1 MKKRRLMVQVTILV
15 LVFYIFVGILTVFLV
30 YRSATRTYLTAKQD
44 MIERDMD
51 HICRLNEDNSG
62 FHWFLDYSLDHY
74 EQIRAKAAETDV
86 VDSSW
91 TDAMKR
97 SGLIDK
103 TIITQ
108 EEIYAAFDKE
118 ASDEEKLSFA
128 NATYEG
134 LRYNMDYD
142 NNDFGYGTTYIM
154 TIKDDTG
161 FVFYQA
167 SDYESIDAFVK
178 YGSNPQKEGLKLGD
192 TIDIDIDNHPALE
205 KIVSGKSDKTEFEI
219 FEGKINNLDYNS
231 HYTAYR
237 PVMFRGRL
245 QAVLVIDYNW
255 DEFRKE
261 LIGNIEIMVS
271 LMLAGLVIFCGVII
285 LRLNRVAVMP
295 LSRLQNAVNEYSK
308 TKDSEKVKKSI
319 SLIRSKNEIGRL
331 ADEISAMTAEI
342 ENYMNENMKLVSERE
357 RVAAEMSLAA
367 KLQADM
373 LPSTYPAFQQRQ
385 EFDIYASMKPAKEV
399 GGDFYDFFLI
409 DEDHLALTMADVS
422 GKGIPAA
429 LFMMMSKI
437 LIQNFAMTGLSPAQV
452 LEKANEIICQ
462 NNREQMFVTVWFG
475 IMEISSG
482 KITAVNAGHE
492 YPIIK
497 KAGGEFEVFKD
508 PHCMAVGGMSGTKF
522 KEYELELGKGGTL
535 FLYTDGVPEA
545 FDKNDEMFGM
555 DRIIQ
560 SLNQHKKAMPIELI
574 SEMANAVNSFAGEVE
589 QFDDITMLG
598 ITLIK

>member
-1 MKKRRLMVQVTILV
+1 MKKRKLMIQVSILV
-15 LVFYIFVGILTVFLV
+15 VIFFILGGILSVFLV
-30 YRSATRTYLTAKQD
+30 YRSATQTYLSAKKD

-86 VDSSW
+86 EDSSW
-91 TDAMKR
+91 IDAMKR

-103 TIITQ
+103 TIFTQ
-108 EEIYAAFDKE
+108 EEIYEAFDKE

-142 NNDFGYGTTYIM
+142 NNDFGYGNTYIM

-167 SDYESIDAFVK
+167 SDYESIEALVK

-219 FEGKINNLDYNS
+219 FEGKVGNLDYNS

-271 LMLAGLVIFCGVII
+271 LLLAGLVIFCGVII

-295 LSRLQNAVNEYSK
+295 LSRLQNAVNEYGK
-308 TKDSEKVKKSI
+308 TKDCSKAAENIGK
-319 SLIRSKNEIGRL
+319 IRSFNEIGKL
-331 ADEISAMTAEI
+331 AKEFSEMTVEID
-342 ENYMNENMKLVSERE
+342 NYMKENMKLVKERE
-357 RVAAEMSLAA
+357 RVAAEMELAA

-373 LPSTYPAFQQRQ
+373 LPGTYPAFPQRH
-385 EFDIYASMKPAKEV
+385 EFDIYATMSPAKEV
-399 GGDFYDFFLI
+399 GGDFYDFFLV

-429 LFMMMSKI
+429 LFMMMTKI
-437 LIQNFAMTGLSPAQV
+437 LIQNFAMAGLSPAQV
-452 LEKANEIICQ
+452 LKKTNEIICQ
-462 NNREQMFVTVWFG
+462 KNEEQMFVTVWFG
-475 IMEISSG
+475 ILEISTG
-482 KITAVNAGHE
+482 RITAVNAGHE

-497 KAGGEFEVFKD
+497 TAEGGFEIYKDKRSIAVGDMDITKFNEYEFE
-508 PHCMAVGGMSGTKF
+508 
-522 KEYELELGKGGTL
+522 LEKGGTL
-535 FLYTDGVPEA
+535 FLYTDGVTEA
-545 FDKNDEMFGM
+545 FDKDEEMFGKQRLL
-555 DRIIQ
+555 DT
-560 SLNQHKKAMPIELI
+560 LNKHTGSMPIELL
-574 SEMANAVNSFAGEVE
+574 SEVRTAVDSFAGEIE

-598 ITLIK
+598 ITLV